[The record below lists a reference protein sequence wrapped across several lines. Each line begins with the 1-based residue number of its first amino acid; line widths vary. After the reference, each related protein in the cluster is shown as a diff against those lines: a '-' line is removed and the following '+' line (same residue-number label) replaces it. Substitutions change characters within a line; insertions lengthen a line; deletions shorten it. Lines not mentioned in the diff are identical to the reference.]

1 MSKNK
6 EKKIKLAIKVIGIDI
21 SNLNPRQRR
30 QKLDGQKIAS
40 ALIVQVIK
48 VYLNTDIV
56 PTRIKLL
63 STKINYFNHY
73 LIKRILNGC
82 RIAN

>member
-30 QKLDGQKIAS
+30 QKLDGQKVAS

-48 VYLNTDIV
+48 CI
-56 PTRIKLL
+56 
-63 STKINYFNHY
+63 
-73 LIKRILNGC
+73 
-82 RIAN
+82 